1 MRNMTQEEIRAMS
14 LEDAKAALAN
24 AVYEASYLLER
35 LEYAGK
41 VNGNGHHARQAVAKF
56 ATDELESSWRANAE
70 GETRRPSASSAP

>member
-14 LEDAKAALAN
+14 LEDAKTALSN
-24 AVYEASYLLER
+24 AVYEASCLLER

-56 ATDELESSWRANAE
+56 ATDELESRWRAND
-70 GETRRPSASSAP
+70 TDQQRRAPGSNR